1 MTKWTRIISKHS
13 GKLPA
18 HAFTLS
24 DGSSLD
30 FIFLSTTK
38 LRHSAVH
45 RLRMTARG
53 VSQLVES
60 AQNLAEA
67 LRDSIR
73 TAQLKELHLDIDS
86 KIKAMELNKNVLEDE
101 FAREIEEIGQ
111 QRKDLDEKEER
122 LRADLR
128 VKDLEN
134 TLLIGSLLEESV
146 KRIFDESYESHQV
159 PKGGIESIEARKDT
173 KSNGWKLYLEPLVSP
188 ALKFLMPNVSFG
200 VESPAA

>member
-30 FIFLSTTK
+30 FLLFFANK

-45 RLRMTARG
+45 RLRLIAWG

-60 AQNLAEA
+60 AQNLAEV
-67 LRDSIR
+67 LQDSLR
-73 TAQLKELHLDIDS
+73 TAQLKEIHLDIDS
-86 KIKAMELNKNVLEDE
+86 EVKAMELNRNVLEDE
-101 FAREIEEIGQ
+101 FARQLEEIAQ
-111 QRKDLDEKEER
+111 QRRDLNEKEER
-122 LRADLR
+122 LRADLHA
-128 VKDLEN
+128 KDLAN

-146 KRIFDESYESHQV
+146 KRIFDQVSESHYV
-159 PKGGIESIEARKDT
+159 PKGDTESNREDT
-173 KSNGWKLYLEPLVSP
+173 KSNG
-188 ALKFLMPNVSFG
+188 
-200 VESPAA
+200 